1 MARPLF
7 GSVILAL
14 CACSSAPTPPSP
26 DAATDLGGDAATP
39 DGAVPDG
46 SAPDGAALDVVNDAA
61 QPGDAPPGVDVSS
74 EGTVDV
80 PVVPDSGLPPPST
93 CSRPLL
99 PISGTRVSTQR
110 PTLQIARGPGLRDTQ
125 FDVCRDRACR
135 EVVFTTRTTDDFA
148 VPTAA
153 LGAGVFFWRITARDP
168 AGAACV
174 GPTWEFVVPSRSAML
189 PRTWGTTLD
198 LNGDGFSDLAVVA
211 GGEVRVHHGSPS
223 GLAATPAVVIPG
235 LATMTSNGAMLPPV
249 AVGAGDLNGD
259 GFVDLAIGVPAALDG
274 QGEVWIHRG
283 SATGVSATPDV
294 TIRGP
299 DGPRGR
305 FGTSLAGVGDIEGD
319 GYADLV
325 VGAPHAMTAVAGDR
339 PGTPGRVYAYHGGSF
354 GVRTTPS
361 TVVTGP
367 GGPDGY
373 FGASVAALGD
383 VDNNRFPDVMVG
395 ARGEGAAYLLRG
407 TVLGLDTA
415 RYAILREPATPGF
428 GTLVLGAGDVDGD
441 NRADAIIAGAD
452 GSNRVVVRVAGT
464 AGVFLDAGVTL
475 TMPGGRFGR
484 SIAAADVNADGFADV
499 VVGAPGMTA
508 AFVYAGAMTGVAAAP
523 TFTLR
528 ATGVVGFGESVGS
541 AGDADRD
548 GASDLAVGG
557 TFGGFQVFA
566 GAAAGPG
573 AGRML
578 MTPTP
583 VTGFGG
589 ATCGL

>member
-1 MARPLF
+1 MARPLL

-14 CACSSAPTPPSP
+14 CACGSAPTVPSP
-26 DAATDLGGDAATP
+26 DASTDLGGDAATP
-39 DGAVPDG
+39 DGA
-46 SAPDGAALDVVNDAA
+46 APDVAKDATP
-61 QPGDAPPGVDVSS
+61 PGDAPPGVDVST

-80 PVVPDSGLPPPST
+80 PFVPDSNLPPPTT
-93 CSRPLL
+93 CTRPLL

-110 PTLQIARGPGLRDTQ
+110 PTMQIARGPGLRDTQ

-135 EVVFTTRTTDDFA
+135 EVVFTTRTADDFA
-148 VPTAA
+148 VPTTA
-153 LGAGVFFWRITARDP
+153 LGAGVYFWRITARDP
-168 AGAACV
+168 AGAACA

-189 PRTWGTTLD
+189 PRAWGTTLD
-198 LNGDGFSDLAVVA
+198 LNGDGYGDLAVVA
-211 GGEVRVHHGSPS
+211 GAEVRIHYGSAT
-223 GLAATPAVVIPG
+223 GLSEAPAVVIPG
-235 LATMTSNGAMLPPV
+235 LATAVGSTSLPPV
-249 AVGAGDLNGD
+249 AAGAGDLNGD

-283 SATGVSATPDV
+283 SPAGVSATPDV

-299 DGPRGR
+299 DGARGR

-319 GYADLV
+319 GYADIV
-325 VGAPHAMTAVAGDR
+325 VGAPHAMTAVAGER

-383 VDNNRFPDVMVG
+383 VDSNRFPDVMVG
-395 ARGEGAAYLLRG
+395 ARGEGAAYLFRG
-407 TVLGLDTA
+407 TVLGLDTT

-428 GTLVLGAGDVDGD
+428 GTIVIGAGDVDGD

-452 GSNRVVVRVAGT
+452 GSNRVVVRTAGT

-475 TMPGGRFGR
+475 MMPGGGFGR
-484 SIAAADVNADGFADV
+484 SIASADVNADGFADV

-508 AFVYAGAMTGVAAAP
+508 AFVFAGSMTGVAAAP

-528 ATGVVGFGESVGS
+528 TAGVTGFGESLGS
-541 AGDADRD
+541 AGDTDRD
-548 GASDLAVGG
+548 GASDLVVGG
-557 TFGGFQVFA
+557 TGGGWQVFA
-566 GAAAGPG
+566 GAATGPG
-573 AGRML
+573 AGRMR
-578 MTPTP
+578 MTPAP
-583 VTGFGG
+583 VTGVGG